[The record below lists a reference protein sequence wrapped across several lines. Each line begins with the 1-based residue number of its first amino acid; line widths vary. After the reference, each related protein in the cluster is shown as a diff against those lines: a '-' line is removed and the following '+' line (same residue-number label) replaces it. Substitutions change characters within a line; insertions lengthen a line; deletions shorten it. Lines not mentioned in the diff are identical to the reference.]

1 MVDVFQVFV
10 FKITIPMIKYI
21 IPQILEYQNI
31 DDLFVNNNKARS
43 LFHAE
48 RNLSIDELLKD
59 DFVCI
64 VGDPGIGKSRLLDEI
79 KSHSSKKNIHSCK
92 ASEFKNEPISKDIE
106 YYIIDALDEVEGDTF
121 YSTLQQIKDYKEKNP
136 NSKVLFTC
144 RKHYVASYKN
154 HFASCNDLIYVELCR
169 LRDEDV
175 MEVVNKC
182 SEITRASVANNSKLK
197 ELLTIPRY
205 LTFFE
210 EYEEQK
216 GAISNISELFEYII
230 SRSILNAIEARHNDS
245 KNDNFKILI
254 QRVLEKVAFIM
265 EISRKDQISKDELY
279 TILDGTK
286 GNMAQMLIAN
296 FDLLFFESRILKDT
310 NGILQFENTELQEY
324 LAAKEL
330 CRHDN
335 IESIL
340 YDIAVQKDLKHIH
353 LNWYDVIPHISY
365 TKDRV
370 HSFINIIKLIV
381 SYESCLENESFESL
395 LRYIDSSILS
405 PQQKKD
411 LFSIILD
418 HYLRVPAYIYWRAP
432 ILKLMQ
438 KCYTSN
444 CNSELKPFVEHIKQF
459 NKIQLANICDI
470 LEVIVEK
477 DKLDKD
483 LYDYWTYAADNL
495 IQEDDEERKLAALNL
510 YKALKAWDNLTRLSK
525 GYNTFSHKL
534 KERYCEVTGYGMI
547 TDKDVVNCWLNG
559 CFESNPSAI
568 NAVLCIEA
576 PSTIAYAYNNI
587 IEANKL
593 NEFFDPKGER
603 AVFYEPYL
611 NKQFAIIWNEDSEKK
626 KLITKIIAYYVK
638 KESYSILHEIDA
650 TVKQIILDDE
660 TGRVFVECFNKG
672 WYLEDVFRNFDD
684 KLVDAEFV
692 SALDKLLNVSKV
704 DKLYIDIILTTLINK
719 IRNDEAK
726 SISVSKYISRYAET
740 FAQWDKNLEEKEK
753 KEQDDSSCILAYK
766 NLTRPGVSKSEKYNA
781 AYRLSK
787 NIDYLRKQNS
797 QPFMNV
803 IETFIEEMNLDN
815 LKLKKKENNSFS
827 ISTMLVMLPSFV
839 RAMYHLNFH
848 DILIKHRIVLA
859 KTLPFVRSTS
869 FNDYGEIRN
878 IYKSIIGRISKEE
891 KDRLIVWWKSR
902 KDDLMNI
909 SPDSVL
915 ACITDYDF
923 DALSYKLEEYIEEYA
938 KNQDLEHHFAASKAL
953 ELISEGYLN
962 WNVEKYRN
970 LFNILTDDN
979 IEGVKMLCNA
989 IIIEKFQDAE
999 AITWRIDY
1007 LKNHVL
1013 NSLHNNTGHVR
1024 AISIEESEMT
1034 SPNPHMFRCF
1044 MNIKGNE
1051 KLDNHML
1058 NLFDVGLSLCDKPD
1072 TQEYASY
1079 LLKQIY
1085 NFFLNTDNCYISE
1098 LRKKVEEFNTK
1109 NVSFLANDIMN
1120 NAEMMF
1126 LKREKI
1132 SIDIAIKMYNKCID
1146 ESHLEIRNDGDLRR
1160 YFTYIHSEVQKEIQ
1174 DQGIYSLISQNILS
1188 EDFIQRELKNTI
1200 LNKCCKLG
1208 LNAIQI
1214 DREVALQDN
1223 KRTDLLIRYG
1233 FCNPIMVELKLLH
1246 NDEIQNEKKRHEY
1259 KKKFIKY
1266 KNATNACLSV
1276 FWVFNVHNDRSDTT
1290 KFKNLEEEYKD
1301 LDNTRVILTDCKCS
1315 SGFNTGKSINKRTPG
1330 LKKEINRNRGK
1341 GKKN

>member
-1 MVDVFQVFV
+1 M
-10 FKITIPMIKYI
+10 KKYI
-21 IPQILEYQNI
+21 IPQILKYQNI

-43 LFHAE
+43 LSYAE

-59 DFVCI
+59 AFICV
-64 VGDPGIGKSRLLDEI
+64 VGEPGIGKSRLIDEI
-79 KSHSSKKNIHSCK
+79 KNRSSKKNIHSCK

-106 YYIIDALDEVEGDTF
+106 YNIIDALDEVEGDTF
-121 YSTLQQIKDYKEKNP
+121 YSKLQQIKDYKEKNS

-154 HFASCNDLIYVELCR
+154 HFASCKDLIYVELCR
-169 LRDEDV
+169 LRDKDV

-182 SEITRASVANNSKLK
+182 SEITKVSVANNSKLK

-205 LTFFE
+205 LTYFE
-210 EYEEQK
+210 EFEEQK
-216 GAISNISELFEYII
+216 GEISNIGELFEYMT
-230 SRSILNAIEARHNDS
+230 SQSILKAIEARYNDS
-245 KNDNFKILI
+245 KNENFKILI
-254 QRVLEKVAFIM
+254 QRVLEKVSFIM

-279 TILDGTK
+279 TILDGIK
-286 GNMAQMLIAN
+286 GNMAQMLVAN
-296 FDLLFFESRILKDT
+296 FDLFFFESRILKDT

-335 IESIL
+335 IESVL

-353 LNWYDVIPHISY
+353 LNWYDVIPHMSY

-405 PQQKKD
+405 PQQKKE

-418 HYLRVPAYIYWRAP
+418 HYLRVPAYMYWRAP

-438 KCYTSN
+438 ECYTPN
-444 CNSELKPFVEHIKQF
+444 CNSELKPFVEYVKQF
-459 NKIQLANICDI
+459 NKIQLANICAI
-470 LEVIVEK
+470 LEVIVEE

-483 LYDYWTYAADNL
+483 IYDYWTYAADIL
-495 IQEDDEERKLAALNL
+495 IQEDDEEKKLAALNL

-525 GYNTFSHKL
+525 EYSVFSQKL
-534 KERYCEVTGYGMI
+534 KERYCEVTGYGKI
-547 TDKDVVNCWLNG
+547 TDNAVVDCWLNG
-559 CFESNPSAI
+559 CFESNPHAI

-576 PSTIAYAYNNI
+576 PATIAYAYNNI

-593 NEFFDPKGER
+593 NAFFDPKGER

-611 NKQFAIIWNEDSEKK
+611 NKQFAILWNEDSGKK
-626 KLITKIIAYYVK
+626 KLITKIIANYVK
-638 KESYSILHEIDA
+638 KESYSILHEIDG

-660 TGRVFVECFNKG
+660 TGRVFIECFNKG
-672 WYLEDVFRNFDD
+672 WYLEDVFRHFDE

-692 SALDKLLNVSKV
+692 SALDKLLNVAEV
-704 DKLYIDIILTTLINK
+704 DKLYIDFILTTLINK

-726 SISVSKYISRYAET
+726 SVSVSKYISRYAET
-740 FAQWDKNLEEKEK
+740 FAQWDKNSEEDAKRK
-753 KEQDDSSCILAYK
+753 DNNSSSILDYQ
-766 NLTRPGVSKSEKYNA
+766 NLTESDVSKYEKYNA

-787 NIDYLRKQNS
+787 NINYLQKQNS
-797 QPFMNV
+797 QPFVDV
-803 IETFIEEMNLDN
+803 IETFIDEMNLDK
-815 LKLKKKENNSFS
+815 LKLEKKENNSFS

-839 RAMYHLNFH
+839 RAMYHLNFI
-848 DILIKHRIVLA
+848 DLLIKHRIVLA
-859 KTLPFVRSTS
+859 KTLPFIRCIPSY
-869 FNDYGEIRN
+869 DYNEIRN
-878 IYKSIIGRISKEE
+878 IYKSIIGNLCDDE
-891 KDRLIVWWKSR
+891 KRELMVWWKSR

-915 ACITDYDF
+915 TCINDYNF
-923 DALSYKLEEYIEEYA
+923 DALSYKLEEYIDEYT
-938 KNQDLEHHFAASKAL
+938 KNQDIEHRYAASKAL
-953 ELISEGYLN
+953 ELISTGYGN
-962 WNVEKYRN
+962 WNIEKYRY
-970 LFNILTDDN
+970 LFNLLKDDN
-979 IEGVKMLCNA
+979 IESVKMQCNA
-989 IIIEKFQDAE
+989 IMIEKYQDAE

-1013 NSLHNNTGHVR
+1013 QSLHNSTGHIR

-1034 SPNPHMFRCF
+1034 NPNPQMFRCF
-1044 MNIKGNE
+1044 MNIKGKI
-1051 KLDNHML
+1051 KLDDQML
-1058 NLFDVGLSLCDKPD
+1058 SLFDVGLSLCNNPD

-1079 LLKQIY
+1079 ILKQIY
-1085 NFFLNTDNCYISE
+1085 NFFLNTDNGYISE
-1098 LRKKVEEFNTK
+1098 LRKKVEAFNAK

-1126 LKREKI
+1126 LKKEKI
-1132 SIDIAIKMYNKCID
+1132 SIDKAIKMHNKCID

-1174 DQGIYSLISQNILS
+1174 DQGIYSLINQDMLC

-1208 LNAIQI
+1208 LNAIQV

-1246 NDEIQNEKKRHEY
+1246 NDEIQNERKRHEY

-1266 KNATNACLSV
+1266 SNATNACLSV
-1276 FWVFNVHNDRSDTT
+1276 FWVFNVHNDRSDAT

-1301 LDNTRVILTDCKCS
+1301 LDNTRVLLTDCKCS
-1315 SGFNTGKSINKRTPG
+1315 SGIDTGISKNKQTSR
-1330 LKKEINRNRGK
+1330 LKKERNKNRRK
-1341 GKKN
+1341 GKK